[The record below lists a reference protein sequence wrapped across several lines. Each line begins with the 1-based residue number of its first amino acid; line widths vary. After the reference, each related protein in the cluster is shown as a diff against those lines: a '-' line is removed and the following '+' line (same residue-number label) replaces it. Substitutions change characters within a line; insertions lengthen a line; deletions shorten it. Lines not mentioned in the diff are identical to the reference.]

1 MIGLTKEELN
11 SIIRYEADRLTY
23 EATTE
28 LLLDIAQG
36 TEKDESSSPLDRILW
51 AVRMAYLVGFSK
63 AAECFNEAL
72 LMSREEENGDGKAQ
86 S

>member
-36 TEKDESSSPLDRILW
+36 TEKDESSSLLDRILW
-51 AVRMAYLVGFSK
+51 AVRMAYLAGFSK
-63 AAECFNEAL
+63 AAKCFNEAL
-72 LMSREEENGDGKAQ
+72 LMSREEENDDGKAQ